1 MNKEGYPAHTKQSH
15 LQHIMA
21 RRCANI
27 VRILNFLGLFAWPI
41 IEFSFRFIIANQLL
55 TAGILM
61 AHDWNTSVLLATQE
75 YPVPWLNPELA
86 AFLGILA
93 EVGGSISLLLG
104 LFTRL
109 GALAVLILGLAAQ
122 LYYVTLDVNLFWI
135 ALMAGY
141 VLRGPG
147 PISLDHLLKHG
158 LNRSPIP
165 FATITTNFFDSTRL
179 TFSGIYLL
187 GLRIWLGLT
196 FLLVSYKD
204 FMSLNQVNF
213 FESWFPIHSATLI
226 FPHFAILISLL
237 FFLGFS
243 TRLLSLF
250 VFILICLVFI
260 PISIVVNPCYWMM
273 AMGIFFG
280 FGPGPFSIDYLILS
294 LLKQR
299 YPQFSD
305 KPAFSL
311 ENLPRVVIVGAGFGG
326 ITCAKALRDIPVKI
340 SLIDRRNYH
349 LFQPLLYQ
357 VATGGLSP
365 ADIAVP
371 IRAIFKD
378 QFNVEV
384 LLGEVNAIDKENRML
399 HTQNSQISYD
409 YLVIATGATHSYFG
423 KDHWAPFAPG
433 LKQIEDAISVRSKL
447 VETFELAEIAVDE
460 NERKYLLTFVIIGG
474 GPTGVELAGAIAE
487 LSRYGMEKNY
497 RHFDPAS
504 AEIILIQ
511 SAPRIIPTYSEVISR
526 SAQQSLE
533 KMGVKILLNSRVEQ
547 VDEDGV
553 IVNGQKIYTKSVLWA
568 AGVTASPA
576 AKWLDVDADQAGR
589 VKVKQDLSIPNHANI
604 FAIGDTAST
613 FSWNGKPAPG
623 IAQAAKQAG
632 THVAKIIS
640 QIIYNEPPIK
650 EFKYK
655 HLGMIATIGR
665 KSAVAEFNY
674 IKLRGAI
681 AWWFWVFADIF
692 FLVGARNRSSVI
704 LNWVWSYFTYRANNL
719 LITQRPSELQKTFEL
734 KRPK

>member
-1 MNKEGYPAHTKQSH
+1 MNKEDSPARATQSH

-27 VRILNFLGLFAWPI
+27 VRVLNFLGLVAWPI
-41 IEFSFRFIIANQLL
+41 IDFIFRFIMANQLL
-55 TAGILM
+55 TAGMLM
-61 AHDWNTSVLLATQE
+61 AYDWNTSVLLATQE
-75 YPVPWLNPELA
+75 YPVPWLNPHLA

-93 EVGGSISLLLG
+93 EIGGGLSLLLG

-135 ALMAGY
+135 VLMAGY

-165 FATITTNFFDSTRL
+165 FATVITNFFDATRSS
-179 TFSGIYLL
+179 FSGVYLL
-187 GLRIWLGLT
+187 SLRIWLALT
-196 FLLVSYKD
+196 FLIVSYKD
-204 FMSLNQVNF
+204 FIPLHQIHF
-213 FESWFPIHSATLI
+213 FESWLPIQSAKFI
-226 FPHFAILISLL
+226 FPHLAILISVL

-250 VFILICLVFI
+250 VFILICIVCKQI
-260 PISIVVNPCYWMM
+260 ITVVNPVYWMM

-280 FGPGPFSIDYLILS
+280 FGPGPFSIDYLILRF
-294 LLKQR
+294 LKRR
-299 YPQFSD
+299 YPQFSG

-311 ENLPRVVIVGAGFGG
+311 ENLPHVVIVGAGFGG
-326 ITCAKALRDIPVKI
+326 ITCAKALRDIPVRI

-371 IRAIFKD
+371 IRAIFTK

-384 LLGEVNAIDKENRML
+384 LLGEVNAIDKENRIL
-399 HTQNSQISYD
+399 HTQNLQIPYD

-447 VETFELAEIAVDE
+447 VETFELAEIATDE
-460 NERKYLLTFVIIGG
+460 NERKHLLTFVIIGG

-511 SAPRIIPTYSEVISR
+511 APSRIIPTFSDVISK

-553 IVNGQKIYTKSVLWA
+553 IVNGQKIYTRSVLWA

-589 VKVKQDLSIPNHANI
+589 VKVKQDLSIPNYPNI
-604 FAIGDTAST
+604 FVIGDTALT
-613 FSWNGKPAPG
+613 ISWNGKPAPG
-623 IAQAAKQAG
+623 IAEAAKQAG
-632 THVAKIIS
+632 KHVAKIIS
-640 QIIYNEPPIK
+640 QIIYNEPLSK
-650 EFKYK
+650 EFNYQ
-655 HLGMIATIGR
+655 HFGMLATIGR

-674 IKLRGAI
+674 IKLKGAT
-681 AWWFWVFADIF
+681 AWWFWIFAHVC

-704 LNWVWSYFTYRANNL
+704 LNWAWSYFTYRANNL
-719 LITQRPSELQKTFEL
+719 LITQKFFELRKTFQE
-734 KRPK
+734 KK